1 MSLGGGVAAFLVAK
15 PGVAQ
20 AAGGVEEIRSYY
32 AELLGFMRQAKGLS
46 VKERYARLQPIVSRA
61 FDLNAMA
68 RAAVGPGWSALGG
81 EQGRVQ
87 SAFAR
92 LMVASYAKRISEF
105 SGEAFVVEDK
115 AEQRGDVNIVKTKIT
130 RAGGSPTKIDYL
142 MRGGKVVDLYFN
154 GTVSEVATRRSEFA
168 PILASGGSKALV
180 AALEQRGEALLA
192 GA

>member
-1 MSLGGGVAAFLVAK
+1 
-15 PGVAQ
+15 
-20 AAGGVEEIRSYY
+20 
-32 AELLGFMRQAKGLS
+32 
-46 VKERYARLQPIVSRA
+46 
-61 FDLNAMA
+61 
-68 RAAVGPGWSALGG
+68 
-81 EQGRVQ
+81 
-87 SAFAR
+87 
-92 LMVASYAKRISEF
+92 MVASYAKRISEF

-168 PILASGGSKALV
+168 PILASGGPKALV
-180 AALEQRGEALLA
+180 AALEQRGEALLV